1 MAGGRVEI
9 RDVYIFANGEW
20 HGIRSYPANCKSE
33 RGMTLAAH
41 FVLETIQKFSR
52 LLGSDGAATNVDHE
66 EEGDRADEEVKHTS
80 SLDV

>member
-1 MAGGRVEI
+1 M
-9 RDVYIFANGEW
+9 
-20 HGIRSYPANCKSE
+20 K
-33 RGMTLAAH
+33 LAAH

-52 LLGSDGAATNVDHE
+52 LLGSDGATTNVDHE